1 MAYGRRETR
10 ELLRDPIRM
19 AFAFI
24 GSALLMMILGYGI
37 TMDVEDLTFAV
48 LDQDQTPQS
57 RDYIT
62 AVSGSRYFLEQPP
75 VATMAELEQRM
86 KSGELSLV
94 LAIPPGFGK
103 NLKRGRPTEIA
114 VWVDGAMPFR
124 GETILG
130 YMQGQI
136 FQLPERSGPAHL
148 RQRAGF
154 DLGNR

>member
-1 MAYGRRETR
+1 MPAKYWPATPRPRYRRFSFQRLMAYGRRETR

-86 KSGELSLV
+86 K
-94 LAIPPGFGK
+94 
-103 NLKRGRPTEIA
+103 
-114 VWVDGAMPFR
+114 
-124 GETILG
+124 
-130 YMQGQI
+130 
-136 FQLPERSGPAHL
+136 
-148 RQRAGF
+148 
-154 DLGNR
+154 